1 MSGKGKDYVSF
12 HILCECGTIVQR
24 NCMTRHQTTK
34 KHNELMKEKENK
46 EENFK
51 KWIESYRDEFY

>member
-1 MSGKGKDYVSF
+1 MPGKGKDYGSF
-12 HILCECGTIVQR
+12 HILCECGSIVQR

-46 EENFK
+46 KENFK
-51 KWIESYRDEFY
+51 KWIQSYRDEFY

>member
-1 MSGKGKDYVSF
+1 MPGKGKDYGSF
-12 HILCECGTIVQR
+12 HILCECGSILQR

-34 KHNELMKEKENK
+34 KHNELMKGKENK

>member
-1 MSGKGKDYVSF
+1 MPGKDFGSF
-12 HILCECGTIVQR
+12 HILCECGSIVQR

-34 KHNELMKEKENK
+34 KHNELMKENK

>member
-1 MSGKGKDYVSF
+1 MSGKDYGSF
-12 HILCECGTIVQR
+12 HTLCECGSIVQG

-34 KHNELMKEKENK
+34 KHNELMKEKEDQ